1 MRNSNRPTG
10 YTPSPP
16 SPHLRIQRC
25 RDAGDIP
32 HRKLGSC
39 CFALPGTTL
48 GELEELS
55 HFFLIL
61 ALPGHLSTADRGGRV
76 LDHDEERD
84 NRGTL
89 NSVRY
94 GLPK

>member
-1 MRNSNRPTG
+1 MRKSNRPTG
-10 YTPSPP
+10 YNPSPP
-16 SPHLRIQRC
+16 SPHPQY

-55 HFFLIL
+55 PFFLIL

-76 LDHDEERD
+76 PDHNEEGD
-84 NRGTL
+84 SRGTL

-94 GLPK
+94 GLPR